1 MKKILFFFVFL
12 CFLYACKS
20 TKNIADNESPL
31 ADFSTDNF
39 VFGQKDTTNSEGSFD
54 GSGDGIF
61 GRKVIYRDLTA
72 TKAAVRVSGKIVC
85 IVCINKAGLVT
96 YAGLIG
102 SETTIK
108 DKRALRAY
116 LKAATGYK
124 FQPDASAPVQQCGKL
139 RFTIDNSVNNKI
151 R

>member
-12 CFLYACKS
+12 CLLCACKS
-20 TKNIADNESPL
+20 TKNIADKESPL

-39 VFGQKDTTNSEGSFD
+39 VFGQKDTTYSQESFD
-54 GSGDGIF
+54 GSGDGVF
-61 GRKVIYRDLTA
+61 GRKIIYRDLTA
-72 TKAAVRVSGKIVC
+72 TKAAVRTSGKVVF
-85 IVCINKAGLVT
+85 IVCINNAGLVT

-108 DKRALRAY
+108 DKKTLRAY

-139 RFTIDNSVNNKI
+139 RFTVYNSVNYKI